1 VFRLVLQQLMFWS
14 LVAVVVV
21 VIQLEA
27 LLAVAEVREVIF
39 LRHQLLLMET
49 FSSLLEQVARV
60 QHQVQ
65 QMEHL
70 AVTVLLEL

>member
-1 VFRLVLQQLMFWS
+1 
-14 LVAVVVV
+14 
-21 VIQLEA
+21 
-27 LLAVAEVREVIF
+27 VREVIF
-39 LRHQLLLMET
+39 IRHQLPLVEA

>member
-1 VFRLVLQQLMFWS
+1 VLHLLKFW
-14 LVAVVVV
+14 LLAAAAVV

-39 LRHQLLLMET
+39 LRHQLMLAET
-49 FSSLLEQVARV
+49 FSSLLEQVARE